1 MTRAKRIIPLV
12 AAIVIVLALGSGVYL
27 RVRGGDTG
35 SGGAG
40 GEVGGG
46 GGGAAVPTPAAA
58 ESAFATDVAIPVQGS
73 AAVRDTLVL
82 YRAGEGQAAA
92 HRQAVMLAQVSGRVQ
107 EVLVR
112 ENQSVNAGTVL
123 LVIDPTEYELAVS
136 EAEAALRSAEA
147 TYRELTLSDER
158 MITDPAI
165 REERDRA
172 ARARSGL
179 DAAEARLK
187 RAQLELARTRV
198 EAPFPGRVA
207 SVKIVP
213 GQWVRVGDEL
223 LTVVDMDPIRIEVQV
238 LEGDVRFLAVGRRA
252 EVELTAFPGER
263 VVGRIETINPLVDRQ
278 TRMAKV
284 TVSVPNPT
292 GRILPGMFARVMLEA
307 ERFPDRVLV
316 PRSAILER
324 DGRTML
330 FVLKGDPRGGSAEW
344 RYVCPGLQNDVLVEI
359 IPAEECSEQQTVA
372 PGEIVLTAGHYTLVH
387 DAPVRL
393 VEDVQAA
400 GGRPQ

>member
-1 MTRAKRIIPLV
+1 MSKAKRIIPFV
-12 AAIVIVLALGSGVYL
+12 VAIVIVLALGSGVYL

-35 SGGAG
+35 AADGS
-40 GEVGGG
+40 GGG
-46 GGGAAVPTPAAA
+46 GSGAAVPTPAEAA
-58 ESAFATDVAIPVQGS
+58 SAFATDVANPVQG
-73 AAVRDTLVL
+73 AKVVRDTLVL

-92 HRQAVMLAQVSGRVQ
+92 DRQAVMLAQVSGRVL
-107 EVLVR
+107 EVRVR
-112 ENQSVNAGTVL
+112 ENQAVDGGAVL

-147 TYRELTLSDER
+147 SYRELTLADER

-207 SVKIVP
+207 SVKVVP

-223 LTVVDMDPIRIEVQV
+223 LTVVDADPIRIEVQV
-238 LEGDVRFLAVGRRA
+238 LEGDVRFLAAGRRA
-252 EVELTAFPGER
+252 DVELTAFPGEP
-263 VVGRIETINPLVDRQ
+263 VVGRIETINPVVDRQ

-284 TVSVPNPT
+284 TVTVPNPS

-307 ERFPDRVLV
+307 ERFPDRLLV

-359 IPAEECSEQQTVA
+359 LPAEQCSEEQTVA
-372 PGEIVLTAGHYTLVH
+372 PGEIVLTGGHYTLVH
-387 DAPVRL
+387 DAPVRI
-393 VEDVQAA
+393 VEDVKEA

>member
-1 MTRAKRIIPLV
+1 MSKAKRIIPFV
-12 AAIVIVLALGSGVYL
+12 VAIVIVLALGSGVYL

-35 SGGAG
+35 AADGS
-40 GEVGGG
+40 GGG
-46 GGGAAVPTPAAA
+46 GGGAAVPTPAEAA
-58 ESAFATDVAIPVQGS
+58 SAFATDVANPVQG
-73 AAVRDTLVL
+73 AKVVRDTLVL

-92 HRQAVMLAQVSGRVQ
+92 DRQAVMLAQVSGRVL
-107 EVLVR
+107 EVRVR
-112 ENQSVNAGTVL
+112 ENQAVDGGAVL

-147 TYRELTLSDER
+147 SYRELTLADER

-207 SVKIVP
+207 SVKVVP

-223 LTVVDMDPIRIEVQV
+223 LTVVDADPIRIEVQV
-238 LEGDVRFLAVGRRA
+238 LEGDVRFLAAGRRA
-252 EVELTAFPGER
+252 DVELTAFPGEP
-263 VVGRIETINPLVDRQ
+263 VVGRIETINPVVDRQ

-284 TVSVPNPT
+284 TVTVPNPS

-307 ERFPDRVLV
+307 ERFPDRLLV

-359 IPAEECSEQQTVA
+359 LPAEQCSEEQTVA
-372 PGEIVLTAGHYTLVH
+372 PGEIVLTGGHYTLVH
-387 DAPVRL
+387 DAPVRI
-393 VEDVQAA
+393 VEDVKEA

>member
-1 MTRAKRIIPLV
+1 MIRAKRIIPFVV
-12 AAIVIVLALGSGVYL
+12 AIAIVLALGSGVYL
-27 RVRGGDTG
+27 RLRGGDTG
-35 SGGAG
+35 AG
-40 GEVGGG
+40 EGDGG

-58 ESAFATDVAIPVQGS
+58 ASAFATDVAIPVQG
-73 AAVRDTLVL
+73 AEVVRDTLVL
-82 YRAGEGQAAA
+82 YRSGEGQAAA
-92 HRQAVMLAQVSGRVQ
+92 DRQAVMLAQGSGRVR
-107 EVLVR
+107 EVRVR
-112 ENQSVNAGTVL
+112 ENQPVGAGAVL

-136 EAEAALRSAEA
+136 EAEAGLRAAEA
-147 TYRELTLSDER
+147 SYRELTLSDDR
-158 MITDPAI
+158 MIIDPAI

-179 DAAEARLK
+179 DAAEVRLK
-187 RAQLELARTRV
+187 RAQIELGRTRV

-223 LTVVDMDPIRIEVQV
+223 LTVVDVDPIRIEVQV

-252 EVELTAFPGER
+252 DVELTAFPGER
-263 VVGRIETINPLVDRQ
+263 VVGRIETINPVVDRQ

-284 TVSVPNPT
+284 TVSVPNAN
-292 GRILPGMFARVMLEA
+292 GRILPGMFARVSLEA
-307 ERFPDRVLV
+307 ERFPDRLLV

-330 FVLKGDPRGGSAEW
+330 FVLKGDRRGGSAEW

-359 IPAEECSEQQTVA
+359 LPAETCSEQQTVA
-372 PGEIVLTAGHYTLVH
+372 PGEIVLTGGHYTLIH

-393 VEDVQAA
+393 VEDVQEA